1 MTQEK
6 LLQFIEQ
13 NEKLMQEVT
22 ELRKVV
28 KQQDNHLRAYKLK
41 IEELEK
47 ELKQKNSLKQKLK
60 DKKEAAKP
68 KKSGIFGAVEN
79 LPEDE
84 QYKTI
89 KEFITAFD
97 LKVNE
102 EKQRL
107 LQARKSEINKRIK
120 NYKSELSKLM
130 EMKPMF
136 QFWLKENWEN
146 NVKGLEGD
154 IKKAQHELNTTP
166 TVQIESEAIGNI
178 YKLSKTPDLARTEIQ
193 EARAF
198 LREYERNQ
206 ANA

>member
-13 NEKLMQEVT
+13 NEKLMQEIT
-22 ELRKVV
+22 DLRKLV
-28 KQQDNHLRAYKLK
+28 KQQDNQIRAYKLK

-47 ELKQKNSLKQKLK
+47 ETNQQKLAQL
-60 DKKEAAKP
+60 KKREPAKP
-68 KKSGIFGAVEN
+68 KKSGIFATIED
-79 LPEDE
+79 LPEAE
-84 QYKTI
+84 QYETI
-89 KEFITAFD
+89 KAFITAFD
-97 LKVNE
+97 SKVKE

-107 LQARKSEINKRIK
+107 IQVRKAEINKRIK
-120 NYKSELSKLM
+120 AYKAELNKLM

-154 IKKAQHELNTTP
+154 IKKAEHELNSTP

-178 YKLSKTPDLARTEIQ
+178 YKLSKTPELARTEIQ
-193 EARAF
+193 EARIF
-198 LREYERNQ
+198 LRQYERNKVD
-206 ANA
+206 A